1 MFDSWMM
8 PRGDLYHPPAGT
20 LADQRDWMEERVL
33 ARLENPSPFGE
44 NRLVVLCFTTLEFET
59 RLIFLACF
67 SLNLLSSTKCIQ
79 QQPKG
84 DNFTL
89 KCATNLNQI
98 LKKCAL
104 CVSSKRPVGVSLS
117 SYARY
122 HFTIEEENSSTEK
135 RNSTMDHR
143 NTTKR

>member
-1 MFDSWMM
+1 MEAGGGEPPRNHATVVPNTSQWGVLVFDSWMM

-98 LKKCAL
+98 LKK
-104 CVSSKRPVGVSLS
+104 
-117 SYARY
+117 
-122 HFTIEEENSSTEK
+122 
-135 RNSTMDHR
+135 M
-143 NTTKR
+143 